1 MNIGVQVSFWIRVL
15 SWYMP
20 RSGILDYME
29 TQVFWGTSILFSI
42 VVVPIYDFRL
52 EASIT
57 VVASYY
63 ICGHLSPQQQASKT
77 ALSLFPSCQVNSRVV
92 TRPHTICSLLSSCTL
107 TLPAIILP
115 LVHSLQPFGLL
126 ASDTQTRAPAPCLCS
141 FPCLE
146 CSSPKTVTWFH
157 HTSLVVAQLS
167 PSQWGLSW
175 TYCLKSECI
184 SFASFPPL
192 SHLPA
197 LFFSKECITIWQN
210 LVSLIY

>member
-1 MNIGVQVSFWIRVL
+1 MEEGSISKGMQVASRCWKRPWYRVSPHRL
-15 SWYMP
+15 QKE
-20 RSGILDYME
+20 RSLLTLWPQSSE
-29 TQVFWGTSILFSI
+29 T
-42 VVVPIYDFRL
+42 DFRL

-146 CSSPKTVTWFH
+146 CSSPKIVTWFH